1 MFLSLKKTSLST
13 SLQDNIF
20 FFDSSNQ
27 ILKDEDIQ
35 EQNKRSVKDS
45 IIFIKYFD
53 PTDNLDHINYEN
65 NNVQTAL
72 KLDIESYAFAK
83 IHPESMAN

>member
-1 MFLSLKKTSLST
+1 MPGFPINRKRYVSKSEEDIIEYKPSG
-13 SLQDNIF
+13 QHFF

-45 IIFIKYFD
+45 ILFIKYFD
-53 PTDNLDHINYEN
+53 PTDN
-65 NNVQTAL
+65 
-72 KLDIESYAFAK
+72 
-83 IHPESMAN
+83 

>member
-1 MFLSLKKTSLST
+1 MFQSLKKTSLST

-45 IIFIKYFD
+45 ILFIKYFD
-53 PTDNLDHINYEN
+53 PTDN
-65 NNVQTAL
+65 
-72 KLDIESYAFAK
+72 
-83 IHPESMAN
+83 